1 MSIRYQIDV
10 TQDDIENGVPGNA
23 QYCPVALALA
33 RACPGVLWR
42 VRDGCAIRHDGP
54 DSTSTWIH
62 LPRYVWDWVREYDRV
77 STVPIVRFARRSS
90 LSEYAAGA
98 SPFEFELVDDA

>member
-10 TQDDIENGVPGNA
+10 TQDDIENGEAGNA

-42 VRDGCAIRHDGP
+42 VRDGCAIRHDCGP
-54 DSTSTWIH
+54 DAQSIWLH
-62 LPRYVWDWVREYDRV
+62 LPRYVWDWVLEYDRL
-77 STVPIVRFARRSS
+77 STVPPS

>member
-42 VRDGCAIRHDGP
+42 VRDGCAIRHECGP
-54 DSTSTWIH
+54 DATSTWIH

-77 STVPIVRFARRSS
+77 SNVPPS